1 MYYKHIYVVFYSQTN
16 KTFSFHLQ
24 LTPEMP
30 HFVFSIT
37 ALLSL
42 IYIVYCNPI
51 LPESSHKADSNPS
64 IGDVEPLSEQA
75 DQLIEVPLSDEEQEK
90 RDWNKLAGVW
100 GKRGWN
106 NLSNMWGKRETTS
119 DLPPYWGK
127 RGWNNL
133 SNVWGK
139 RGWNNLSNVWGK
151 RDWNKLSNVWGKRD
165 WNKLSNVWGKRDWNK
180 LSNVWG
186 KRSSNRDDG
195 SKRTTNWNKLNSLWG
210 KRDADSEMPPIWE
223 RTPSEDGKV
232 N

>member
-1 MYYKHIYVVFYSQTN
+1 MHRFL
-16 KTFSFHLQ
+16 FS
-24 LTPEMP
+24 
-30 HFVFSIT
+30 T
-37 ALLSL
+37 ACLLSL
-42 IYIVYCNPI
+42 VYFAYCSPRLADN
-51 LPESSHKADSNPS
+51 SHKPDSNPPVGE
-64 IGDVEPLSEQA
+64 IEPISDQIDPLIQIPSSE
-75 DQLIEVPLSDEEQEK
+75 EEQEK

-106 NLSNMWGKRETTS
+106 NLSNMWGKRETSS

-165 WNKLSNVWGKRDWNK
+165 WNKLQNVWGKRGWNN

-195 SKRTTNWNKLNSLWG
+195 SKRTTNWNNLKSLWG
-210 KRDADSEMPPIWE
+210 KRDVEWDLPAVWD
-223 RTPSEDGKV
+223 RVPSEDDTFQGLYIPEQM
-232 N
+232 